1 MPTLADTGAGTDAA
15 RRRRRSAR
23 GRSMLDQSRTAA
35 LLLSPTF
42 VVLALVIGYPL
53 ISAIRQSLYTQGQ
66 ALDADGFVVSGSRF
80 VGLHNYADALS
91 GTGGTAFWNAFANT
105 TFFTVTT
112 VTLEVGIG
120 LVMALVMHH
129 ALRGRA
135 LVRASIL
142 IPWAVPTAMSGLLWQ
157 WIFSSNGIANQLL
170 GQQVLW
176 TADGWPAKL
185 AVVIADT
192 WKTAPFVGLLTLA
205 GLQLIPGELYEAA
218 RVDGATAWQQFRR
231 LTLPLVKPVLL
242 VAVLFRV
249 MDVLRMFDLPY
260 VLIGSQKQSVQT
272 ISILAFNEA
281 NNLHYGPAAAY
292 STLLFLYVV
301 LVAYTFVRL
310 LGTDLIAEARNSGSR
325 KDARA

>member
-1 MPTLADTGAGTDAA
+1 MPTLADADAGTHTGRPP
-15 RRRRRSAR
+15 RRTRRSLSEISQNR
-23 GRSMLDQSRTAA
+23 LAA

-42 VVLALVIGYPL
+42 LALALVIGYPL
-53 ISAIRQSLYTQGQ
+53 ISAIRQSLYSQGQ
-66 ALDADGFVVSGSRF
+66 EFDADGFVVSDEHF
-80 VGLHNYADALS
+80 VGLSNYADVLS
-91 GTGGTAFWNAFANT
+91 GDRGAAFWNAFANT
-105 TFFTVTT
+105 TFFTITT
-112 VTLEVGIG
+112 VAIEVAIG
-120 LVMALVMHH
+120 LAMALVMHH

-135 LVRASIL
+135 IVRAGIL

-170 GQQVLW
+170 GQQILW

-185 AVVIADT
+185 AIIIADT
-192 WKTAPFVGLLTLA
+192 WKTAPFIGLLTLA
-205 GLQLIPGELYEAA
+205 GLQLIPQELYEAA
-218 RVDGATAWQQFRR
+218 RVDGATALQQFRR
-231 LTLPLVKPVLL
+231 ITLPLVKPVLL

-260 VLIGSQKQSVQT
+260 ILIGSQKQSVQT

-281 NNLHYGPAAAY
+281 GNLHYGQAAAY

-301 LVAYTFVRL
+301 AVAYAFVRL
-310 LGTDLIAEARNSGSR
+310 LGTDLIAETRTIR